1 MVYGSAEPNVCGD
14 PMQQRYRGAVLAT
27 ILLALGGIAVVAFL
41 TWFFYCPCERT
52 SGGYLLG
59 TSPEG
64 PVEDWSF
71 ANDMDS
77 VPLCQIQVD
86 TGLLP
91 HSINL
96 NCMADNGELY
106 LSCAGCDG
114 KRWSTAVLANP
125 EARLR
130 AGDTVYPV
138 TVTRVTD
145 PATLDRA
152 WIARAAKRG
161 RPTDVPRQDGWWSF
175 KVESR

>member
-1 MVYGSAEPNVCGD
+1 MRKIHEV
-14 PMQQRYRGAVLAT
+14 RGGAIATLLLVLA
-27 ILLALGGIAVVAFL
+27 ALVAAGFL

-59 TSPEG
+59 DEPDG
-64 PVEDWSF
+64 PVSDWSF
-71 ANDMDS
+71 ANDMSS

-86 TGLLP
+86 AGLLP

-96 NCMADNGELY
+96 NCMSDGGELF
-106 LSCAGCDG
+106 LSCSGCDG

-130 AGDTVYPV
+130 ANGVVYPV

-145 PATLDRA
+145 AATLDRA

-161 RPTDVPRQDGWWSF
+161 QPTDVPRQDGWWSF
-175 KVESR
+175 RVTSR

>member
-1 MVYGSAEPNVCGD
+1 MKGMSKVEGGVITTLLL
-14 PMQQRYRGAVLAT
+14 VLA
-27 ILLALGGIAVVAFL
+27 ALVVAGFL
-41 TWFFYCPCERT
+41 TWFLYCPCERT

-59 TSPEG
+59 EEASE
-64 PVEDWSF
+64 PVSDWSF
-71 ANDMDS
+71 ANDMAT

-86 TGLLP
+86 AGLLP

-96 NCMADNGELY
+96 NCMADGGELF
-106 LSCAGCDG
+106 LSCASCDG

-130 AGDTVYPV
+130 AGGIVYPV

-161 RPTDVPRQDGWWSF
+161 QPTDVPRQDGWWSF
-175 KVESR
+175 RVTSR

>member
-1 MVYGSAEPNVCGD
+1 
-14 PMQQRYRGAVLAT
+14 MQQRYRGAALAT
-27 ILLALGGIAVVAFL
+27 ILLSLGGLAVLAFL

-59 TSPEG
+59 TTPEA
-64 PVEDWSF
+64 PVQDWSF
-71 ANDMDS
+71 ANDKAA

-86 TGLLP
+86 AGLLP

-96 NCMADNGELY
+96 NCMADAGELF
-106 LSCAGCDG
+106 LSCSGCDG
-114 KRWSTAVLANP
+114 KRWSSAVLDTP

-130 AGDTVYPV
+130 ANGTVYPV

-152 WIARAAKRG
+152 WLARATKLG
-161 RPTDVPRQDGWWSF
+161 RPTDIPRQEGWWSF
-175 KVESR
+175 RVVSR